1 MPIRFA
7 SLGSGSKGNSTVFDD
22 GTTRLLIDLGF
33 SLKEALA
40 RLAKLNLSPEELDGI
55 LVTHEHADHVH
66 GVGAFARKFQTPV
79 ILTHGSYNEK
89 QIGEVPVL
97 KRFNCGEKF
106 SVGTVNVQSVAVPH
120 DAKEPCQYIL
130 SSRGFSL
137 GILTDLGHVTP
148 HIEVLY
154 RDCHALLLEFNHD
167 LKMLKSGPYSSK
179 LKARVG
185 GDYGH
190 LSNIQAANFLRQ
202 LNLGRLKNLVVSHVS
217 ERNNDLELAESTALL
232 ELSDWKGDIIV
243 AKQDFGFDWITIEI

>member
-33 SLKEALA
+33 SLKDALV
-40 RLAKLNLSPEELDGI
+40 RLSKLNLLPEQIDGI

-66 GVGAFARKFQTPV
+66 GVGAFARKFRTPV

-89 QIGEVPVL
+89 QMGEVPFL

-106 SVGTVNVQSVAVPH
+106 SVGTVNIQSVAVPH

-130 SSRGFSL
+130 DSRGLSF
-137 GILTDLGHVTP
+137 GVLTDLGHVTP

-167 LKMLKSGPYSSK
+167 KKMLESGPYSSK

-190 LSNIQAANFLRQ
+190 LSNNQAASLLRR
-202 LNLGRLKNLVVSHVS
+202 LNLDRLKNLVVSHVS
-217 ERNNDLELAESTALL
+217 EKNNDPDLAESSALL
-232 ELSDWKGDIIV
+232 ELSDWMGNIIV
-243 AKQDFGFDWITIEI
+243 AKQDFGFDWITLET